1 MEKELTDELKDIVLD
16 PSYDLND
23 YLLDPSKDYR

>member
-1 MEKELTDELKDIVLD
+1 MEKENELTDELKDIALD

-23 YLLDPSKDYR
+23 YLKAT